1 MAKLATNMLRTD
13 NAKHFTKYDKYTQN
27 LKKCSIAISFSL
39 LLITADCW
47 GSVHVNWISIS

>member
-39 LLITADCW
+39 LLITADC
-47 GSVHVNWISIS
+47 